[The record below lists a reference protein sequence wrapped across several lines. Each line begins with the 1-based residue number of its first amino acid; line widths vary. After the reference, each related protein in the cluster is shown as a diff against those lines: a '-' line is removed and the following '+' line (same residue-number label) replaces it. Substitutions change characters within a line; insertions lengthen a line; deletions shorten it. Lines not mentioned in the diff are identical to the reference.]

1 MKRSTYIHEREDWP
15 HFTWDNETILPILA
29 SVRHLQGRLP
39 GRMERL
45 GFDLIERA
53 TLESLIL
60 DVVDTSRIEGE
71 FLNPDLVRSSI
82 ARKLGIEGSEFTPTP
97 RNIEGVVDVLLDATR
112 NYDLQLSEERLL
124 GWHNALFQTGYSG
137 HLKIDV
143 GRYRSAGMKV
153 VSGELPAMRNLQTAQ
168 QIQLCVICRTWWK
181 KKF

>member
-60 DVVDTSRIEGE
+60 DVVD
-71 FLNPDLVRSSI
+71 
-82 ARKLGIEGSEFTPTP
+82 
-97 RNIEGVVDVLLDATR
+97 VLLDATR

-153 VSGELPAMRNLQTAQ
+153 VS
-168 QIQLCVICRTWWK
+168 
-181 KKF
+181 